1 MAVIGGVSKDTGAT
15 TGAQLAL
22 IPASGGV
29 TQEWA
34 RSKVVRGE
42 RSGNAGA
49 TEDQGWYSQ
58 DYDDASAA
66 PVLVY
71 DFTAGDTQKR
81 SIFAWLLLVSPVPFG
96 SIDAT
101 AELTQVTDLEV
112 GARVTVGG
120 STTST

>member
-1 MAVIGGVSKDTGAT
+1 MRVVSVFGKTYPTVAT
-15 TGAQLAL
+15 QRCFGHVSTPTGAQLAL

-42 RSGNAGA
+42 RAGKAGA

-58 DYDDASAA
+58 EYDDASVA

-71 DFTAGDTQKR
+71 DF
-81 SIFAWLLLVSPVPFG
+81 VYP
-96 SIDAT
+96 
-101 AELTQVTDLEV
+101 
-112 GARVTVGG
+112 
-120 STTST
+120 